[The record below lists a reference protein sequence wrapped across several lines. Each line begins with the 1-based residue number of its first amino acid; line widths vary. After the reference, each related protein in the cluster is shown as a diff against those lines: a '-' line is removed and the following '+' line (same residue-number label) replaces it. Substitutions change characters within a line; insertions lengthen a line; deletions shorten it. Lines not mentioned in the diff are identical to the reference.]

1 MSANAEAL
9 ETLSFNRR
17 RRVPLVRQSEAAEC
31 GIACLAMIASH
42 HGPTVTLS
50 QMRRQFPVSLQGVS
64 LSTLIDC
71 ASALGYST
79 RPLRGEIHELPE
91 VKLPAILHWDL
102 NHFVVLAAIK
112 QGLSGQTYTVLDPAR
127 GEVNYSEAELSRHW
141 TGVVLEFMAHNKNVA
156 ALPPARPLRLSELGF
171 SLEGL
176 KGLFGQAIALS
187 VLLQLFALLTPFYL
201 QTAIDSV
208 LPALDRPFLVALALG
223 FAALAVINALTQIL
237 RDTIL
242 IKVGSAAGF
251 SMMSRLFRHMLNLPV
266 GFFER
271 RHTGDVISR
280 FGSTGPIN
288 RMLTERL
295 MGGLIDGIMGVL
307 TLALMFYYSPMLTL
321 VSLGFLFVFLV
332 FRLLTYRP
340 LKNASKDSIAA
351 HAEES
356 SAMIETVRGMPTIKI
371 FGGAIDRM
379 RLWQNKRADAV
390 NADMRVARMEAW
402 FSTVSDVI
410 LKLETVA
417 FVFLAVNMVMQNSFT
432 VGMIFAFQAYK
443 RQFLGAAMT
452 LVDTALDFRMLSM
465 HMERIADIA
474 HEPPEQA
481 QPAQSRMGRPDFKGG
496 IDLRNVSFSYG
507 IGSEK
512 VLDDVSLSI
521 KPGES
526 VAIIGP
532 SGGGKTTLMKL
543 LLGVYEPTS
552 GEVLVDGQKLTQYG
566 LDAYRGRIGAVM
578 QDDVLYAGSIA
589 ENIAFF
595 DQTMDMDLVIHCAQ
609 AAHIHDDIMKL
620 PMGYETFVGDMGSS
634 LSGGQRQRVFLA
646 RALYRGPH
654 ILMLDEGT
662 ANLDSET
669 ETRVNTT
676 LASLPIT
683 RIMIAHRPET
693 IRNADR
699 IITISKG
706 RIVSDVRTR
715 ERRGHSAH
723 NSAADNDG
731 QQQETK
737 ASPALPDV
745 PPLPPAEG
753 IAEPSRRPLW
763 AGRLK

>member
-9 ETLSFNRR
+9 EALNFNRR
-17 RRVPLVRQSEAAEC
+17 RRVPLVRQSEASEC
-31 GIACLAMIASH
+31 GIACLAMIASYF
-42 HGPTVTLS
+42 GPITTLS
-50 QMRRQFPVSLQGVS
+50 QMRRQFPISLQGVS
-64 LSTLIDC
+64 LATLMDC
-71 ASALGYST
+71 ASAMGYST
-79 RPLRGEIHELPE
+79 RPLRGEINELPE

-112 QGLSGQTYTVLDPAR
+112 QGFSGKTYTVLDPAR
-127 GEVNYSEAELSRHW
+127 GEVNYSEAEFSRHW
-141 TGVVLEFMAHNKNVA
+141 TGVVLEFMAHDKRVA
-156 ALPPARPLRLSELGF
+156 QLPPSKPLRFSELGF
-171 SLEGL
+171 SLDGL

-187 VLLQLFALLTPFYL
+187 FLLQLFALLAPFYL

-208 LPALDRPFLVALALG
+208 LPALDRPFLLALALG

-251 SMMSRLFRHMLNLPV
+251 TMTSRLFRHMLSLPV

-280 FGSTGPIN
+280 FESTSPIN

-295 MGGLIDGIMGVL
+295 MAGLIDGVMGVL
-307 TLALMFYYSPMLTL
+307 TLALMLYYSPMLTF
-321 VSLGFLFVFLV
+321 VSLGFLLVFLV
-332 FRLLTYRP
+332 FRLLTYKP
-340 LKNASKDSIAA
+340 LKSASTDSIAA
-351 HAEES
+351 HAEEAS
-356 SAMIETVRGMPTIKI
+356 TMIETVRGMPTIKI
-371 FGGAIDRM
+371 FGGAIERM

-402 FSTVSDVI
+402 FSMVGNII
-410 LKLETVA
+410 LQLEAVA
-417 FVFLAVNMVMQNSFT
+417 FVFLAVNMVMQNNFT

-443 RQFLGAAMT
+443 RQFLSAAMT

-474 HEPPEQA
+474 QEPAEQSLPVQA
-481 QPAQSRMGRPDFKGG
+481 RMGRPEFQGG
-496 IDLRNVSFSYG
+496 IDLRNVSFFYG
-507 IGSEK
+507 LGGEK
-512 VLDDVSLSI
+512 VLDNVSLSI
-521 KPGES
+521 RPGES

-543 LLGVYEPTS
+543 LLGIYEPTS
-552 GEVLVDGQKLTQYG
+552 GDVLVDGQKLTQFG
-566 LDAYRGRIGAVM
+566 LDAYRGRVGAVM

-595 DQTMDMDLVIHCAQ
+595 DPSLNMDLVIRCAK
-609 AAHIHDDIMKL
+609 AAHVHDDIMKL

-669 ETRVNTT
+669 EKRVNET
-676 LASLPIT
+676 LAGLPIT

-699 IITISKG
+699 VITISEGK
-706 RIVSDVRTR
+706 IVSDVRSRDQR
-715 ERRGHSAH
+715 ESP
-723 NSAADNDG
+723 AAA
-731 QQQETK
+731 QAQETPD
-737 ASPALPDV
+737 SPTLPDV
-745 PPLPPAEG
+745 PPMPPPPTPEAPG
-753 IAEPSRRPLW
+753 RFLW
-763 AGRLK
+763 AGRIT